1 MMVSMCCMRPT
12 LLIHCMIYSAPTW
25 QAKKLVQQLLPCAGR
40 GTKSKTTTEKGKVME
55 GVLLFIGRVT
65 HHDALYLVT
74 RRGIHVTFETRGHH
88 QDVLG

>member
-1 MMVSMCCMRPT
+1 MMVSMRCMRST

-25 QAKKLVQQLLPCAGR
+25 QAKKPVQQLLPCARR

-55 GVLLFIGRVT
+55 GVLFIRRVT
-65 HHDALYLVT
+65 HHDALYLVA
-74 RRGIHVTFETRGHH
+74 RRGIHVTFETRSHH